1 MEYAFEKLIV
11 WQESRTLVK
20 EIYVILKDFPRFEQY
35 ALCDQIRRA
44 VISISSNIAEG
55 NAKQSHKEKIHF
67 FEIAFG
73 SLMEVCCQIILAN
86 DLEYI
91 SPQKYEQIKIRIGK
105 VNKLLSGLKSSL
117 ENK

>member
-1 MEYAFEKLIV
+1 MEYSFEKLIV
-11 WQESRTLVK
+11 WQESRTLVR
-20 EIYVILKDFPRFEQY
+20 EIYVILKDFPKFEQY

-73 SLMEVCCQIILAN
+73 SLMEVCCQIILAK
-86 DLEYI
+86 DLDYI
-91 SPQKYEQIKIRIGK
+91 TKEKYEPIKDKIRK
-105 VNKLLSGLKSSL
+105 VSKLLSGLKSSL
-117 ENK
+117 TN